1 MSSKA
6 EKTSNHS
13 CQQPRLSIFFR
24 NPLLLKIVAWLGSL
38 SFIGSTGIVWADL
51 QPISTA
57 KVEAQAVA
65 DASVPMTGTSARLA
79 SREVYGPYLPVAQP
93 QSVRVSPNSSAST
106 QQLPNREVPVAVT
119 PGSAAILPTGTIVR
133 PQHTDVLTADNYTV
147 GVSSSTSALQ
157 YPEEFVNIP
166 IPAPLSTTVPS
177 QIREVAA
184 QTRSQVRPNYLNPQ
198 SAIGQSVPT
207 TGIQTKSPSPQ
218 SGTAHR
224 SVPEVSNLPTL
235 TSISPRS
242 GSVSSTTPTSSVS
255 AAGRTYSNPVRT
267 TVLTP
272 LKPATVPTSRVV
284 TSVPVETISSVP
296 VSSQNSVE
304 IIVPAPRTQ
313 RIEVQPVAR
322 LPQVTAGKVVP
333 TVSAIPSVRPAT
345 VGNMENSQ
353 QIAFTNNGENQS
365 GLQLIYPL
373 TSPVATTSGF
383 GWRTH
388 PITGSRRFHSG
399 VDLGAPMGAPVV
411 ATGSGIVISSGW
423 MGGYGKAIVIQHN
436 GIQQTLYGHLS
447 EVFVQPGQ
455 RIEQGMAIGRVGST
469 GNSTG
474 PHLHYESRVSTS
486 DGWVAIDPG
495 EEIKYALDNLRRSMP
510 FAQRELS
517 PGIN

>member
-1 MSSKA
+1 M
-6 EKTSNHS
+6 
-13 CQQPRLSIFFR
+13 SIFFR

-65 DASVPMTGTSARLA
+65 DAFVPMSSNNTRLA
-79 SREVYGPYLPVAQP
+79 NREVYGPYLPVAQP
-93 QSVRVSPNSSAST
+93 QAVRVTPDSSANR

-133 PQHTDVLTADNYTV
+133 PQHTDILTADNYTV
-147 GVSSSTSALQ
+147 GVSGSTSAPQ
-157 YPEEFVNIP
+157 HPEEFINIP
-166 IPAPLSTTVPS
+166 VPAPLSATIPS
-177 QIREVAA
+177 QIREVAT
-184 QTRSQVRPNYLNPQ
+184 QTRSQVRPTYLNPQ
-198 SAIGQSVPT
+198 SAIDQSVPST
-207 TGIQTKSPSPQ
+207 SIQPKSSSTQ
-218 SGTAHR
+218 SGNQYR
-224 SVPEVSNLPTL
+224 SVPAVTNLPTL
-235 TSISPRS
+235 TSISSHRESTAIVAP
-242 GSVSSTTPTSSVS
+242 SSRVS
-255 AAGRTYSNPVRT
+255 AARRTPLNPVRT

-272 LKPATVPTSRVV
+272 MNPVATTSR
-284 TSVPVETISSVP
+284 TATPPVLVDKISSVP
-296 VSSQNSVE
+296 VPAQDSIE
-304 IIVPAPRTQ
+304 ISVPAPRTQ

-322 LPQVTAGKVVP
+322 LPQITAGKVVP
-333 TVSAIPSVRPAT
+333 TVSAIPTVRPAT
-345 VGNMENSQ
+345 VGVATSSQ
-353 QIAFTNNGENQS
+353 PIAFVNPGDNQS
-365 GLQLIYPL
+365 NSQLIYPL

-411 ATGSGIVISSGW
+411 ATGSGIVVSSGW
-423 MGGYGKAIVIQHN
+423 LGGYGKAIVIQHN
-436 GIQQTLYGHLS
+436 GVQQTLYGHLS

-474 PHLHYESRVSTS
+474 PHLHFETRVSTA

-495 EEIKYALDNLRRSMP
+495 EEIQYAVDNLRRSMP